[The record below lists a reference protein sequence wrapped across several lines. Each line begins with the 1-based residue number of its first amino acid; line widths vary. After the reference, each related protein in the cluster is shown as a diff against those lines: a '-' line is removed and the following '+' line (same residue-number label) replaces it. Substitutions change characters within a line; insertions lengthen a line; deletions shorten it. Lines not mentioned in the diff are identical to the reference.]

1 MSKRLKSLFFFLN
14 VLMSCQRTHS
24 DEKRFRI
31 QLGDQAVT
39 VDATEPFLFSTKH
52 KHETSRRQREAINSA
67 TLHQPSPDL
76 YGRASCGV
84 RVCNEAAKT
93 AALLAGV
100 KSPFPHPPALCSVCA
115 AALLFNVVSSLA
127 MFCVD
132 PSGSGVGLGLA
143 ILWAILFTPCSFV
156 CWYRPVYKAF
166 RFDL

>member
-1 MSKRLKSLFFFLN
+1 ML
-14 VLMSCQRTHS
+14 HPA
-24 DEKRFRI
+24 
-31 QLGDQAVT
+31 GG
-39 VDATEPFLFSTKH
+39 
-52 KHETSRRQREAINSA
+52 REAINSA
-67 TLHQPSPDL
+67 TLHQPSPYL

-84 RVCNEAAKT
+84 RVCNEAATT
-93 AALLAGV
+93 AGWSKICFFSTLL
-100 KSPFPHPPALCSVCA
+100 LCSVCA
-115 AALLFNVVSSLA
+115 ATLLFNVVSSLA